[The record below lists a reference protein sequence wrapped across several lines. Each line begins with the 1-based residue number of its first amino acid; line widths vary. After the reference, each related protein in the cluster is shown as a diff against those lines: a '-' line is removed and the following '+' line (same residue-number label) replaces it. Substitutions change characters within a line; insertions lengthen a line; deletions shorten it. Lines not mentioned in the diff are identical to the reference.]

1 MTVAAA
7 TLEIPAPGEVRSR
20 PYRVAE
26 LAERWDIDV
35 PTVRRMIYAGALHAE
50 GHGPR
55 GGALRVRWMRL
66 PSTSEPPPCQPR
78 AAPPPPRRGSSVSMP
93 IAMSAPGAAWV
104 QGEGVGREPEP

>member
-7 TLEIPAPGEVRSR
+7 AVEIPAPGEARRR
-20 PYRVAE
+20 PYRVAK

-35 PTVRRMIYAGALHAE
+35 STLCRMIYAGVLHAE

-78 AAPPPPRRGSSVSMP
+78 AAPPRRGGGASVSMP
-93 IAMSAPGAAWV
+93 IAISAPAAAWV
-104 QGEGVGREPEP
+104 QGEGAGREPEP